1 MGWTYGSESDA
12 HIAWCRE
19 YWTHLE
25 EFTHGFYSN
34 DGDPDATGDEV
45 ASNYRQNLA
54 RLTEVKNRY
63 DPDNLFRLNAN
74 VLPTG

>member
-1 MGWTYGSESDA
+1 M

-25 EFTHGFYSN
+25 KFTHGFYSN
-34 DGDPDATGDEV
+34 DGDPDATDEAV

-74 VLPTG
+74 VLPTA

>member
-1 MGWTYGSESDA
+1 MGLRKRDA

-19 YWTHLE
+19 YWTHLKG
-25 EFTHGFYSN
+25 FTHGFYSN
-34 DGDPDATGDEV
+34 DGDPDTTDEAV

-63 DPDNLFRLNAN
+63 DPENLFRLNAN
-74 VLPTG
+74 VLPTV